1 MPELYW
7 PVGRMTAT
15 KRQNLLLIL
24 AGLVF
29 LAAGFRD
36 RFLPG
41 FLTFNR
47 AVPSREDVAIAM
59 TLGLAFLAVAAFR
72 MLKTKSDV

>member
-1 MPELYW
+1 MSSI
-7 PVGRMTAT
+7 T
-15 KRQNLLLIL
+15 RQNVMLIL

-47 AVPSREDVAIAM
+47 ATPSREDIAIAM

-72 MLKTKSDV
+72 IVKSKPGV

>member
-1 MPELYW
+1 MAS
-7 PVGRMTAT
+7 TT
-15 KRQNLLLIL
+15 RQNLLLIL
-24 AGLVF
+24 AGIVF

-47 AVPSREDVAIAM
+47 ATPSREDVAIAM
-59 TLGLAFLAVAAFR
+59 TLGLTFLAFAAFR
-72 MLKTKSDV
+72 MLKPKSHG